1 MCACLS
7 VLTDAGVKNFIYKNG
22 QRVEATSALADGA
35 KHRIPDYN
43 AQMQRHHQLLR
54 RQHFMDRK

>member
-1 MCACLS
+1 MS
-7 VLTDAGVKNFIYKNG
+7 TDAGVKNFIYKNG
-22 QRVEATSALADGA
+22 QRIEATSVLEDGA
-35 KHRIPDYN
+35 KYRSPDYN